1 MPVIFAANESVVQVD
16 NKPLDGV
23 LSIDYRFTQARA
35 NIYALGSAERIAT
48 VSGPQAVEGILR
60 VASTSEVLNA
70 KTGDATFQIMATFK
84 HGKQS
89 MDVSFDECYLTG
101 KSFELG
107 VGGNG
112 EAVYT
117 FSAIRVREDPPKG

>member
-1 MPVIFAANESVVQVD
+1 MPVIFAASESIVQVD

-23 LSIDYRFTQARA
+23 LSIDYRFTQARK
-35 NIYALGSAERIAT
+35 NVYALGSAERITT
-48 VSGPQAVEGILR
+48 VAGPQAVEGVIR
-60 VASTSEVLNA
+60 VASTSAVLNG
-70 KTGDATFQIMATFK
+70 KTGDSTFQITATLK
-84 HGKQS
+84 HGKTS
-89 MDVSFDECYLTG
+89 MEVGFDECLLTG

-117 FSAIRVREDPPKG
+117 FTAIRVREDPPKA